1 MMNDGLGFDVYY
13 RDPLNWAHFLQRKA
27 EACLNSEK
35 YDEAISLHKEAAES
49 LRLLLKNLQK
59 DFHNVNIAASIQL
72 QVNEHHKQEALI
84 ELRKKQNYESK
95 LRRKNCLKHYE
106 PFQDITYSNSSIE
119 SYGSSDYASSTH
131 DINSETRRKED
142 KRDDIIIKRDDI
154 INKMVVVI
162 KQQQFEILSLSK
174 ILQEKDKESQK
185 LKDKISSL
193 ENHILLMDSKIVK
206 NS

>member
-1 MMNDGLGFDVYY
+1 MNDGLGFNVYY

-59 DFHNVNIAASIQL
+59 GFHNVNIAASIQL
-72 QVNEHHKQEALI
+72 QVDEHNKQEALI
-84 ELRKKQNYESK
+84 GLRKKQNYESK

-142 KRDDIIIKRDDI
+142 KRDNI
-154 INKMVVVI
+154 INKMVIVI

-185 LKDKISSL
+185 LKEKISSL
-193 ENHILLMDSKIVK
+193 ENHILLMDSKKAK